1 MVGDR
6 VASRPA
12 ELGGFSPDHGRFE
25 EHRMTRF
32 VTAAF
37 AAAVLAV
44 SAQAAPLKVGA
55 PAPKFSGLETADG
68 KSVSI
73 SDFKGKDVLV
83 VAITCNHCPVA
94 IAYQD
99 RLVEFAKKYGPDSKV
114 ALVAIN
120 VNNGEEDKLDKM
132 KERAKEKGFTFPYA
146 YDPTQKVARDLGAG
160 VTPEFFVF
168 DKERRLVYT
177 GAMDDSMNADKV
189 TKHYVV
195 DAVEAALKGET
206 PKVATSPRKGCGIA
220 YDKK

>member
-1 MVGDR
+1 
-6 VASRPA
+6 
-12 ELGGFSPDHGRFE
+12 
-25 EHRMTRF
+25 MTRF

-37 AAAVLAV
+37 AAAALAV
-44 SAQAAPLKVGA
+44 SAQAAPLKPGA

-68 KSVSI
+68 KSASL
-73 SDFKGKDVLV
+73 SDFKDKDVLV

-99 RLVEFAKKYGPDSKV
+99 RLVEFAKKYAGQDSKV
-114 ALVAIN
+114 AFVAVN
-120 VNNGEEDKLDKM
+120 VNNSEEDKLDKM

-146 YDPTQKVARDLGAG
+146 YDPSQKIARDLGAR

-177 GAMDDSMNADKV
+177 GAMDDSMNAEKV
-189 TKHYVV
+189 SKHYLT
-195 DAVEAALKGET
+195 DAVDAALKGET
-206 PKVATSPRKGCGIA
+206 PKLQTSTPKGCGIQ